1 MQNQNA
7 FWKPPET
14 CAIGKHPKGRVWL
27 TTQLPVISP
36 KNQFLPIA
44 EFFLEVPSKKQG
56 FWLCYDPVLNPSYTE
71 MHPQELSSRST
82 VSNPQST
89 TSPVVHVLHRWSEH
103 AELIQNVWV
112 TSNLLCLWKSTGG
125 HRHRTP
131 SHIRCSGSVQTTCRA
146 LPGSVSFALQAR

>member
-14 CAIGKHPKGRVWL
+14 CAIGKHPEGRVRL
-27 TTQLPVISP
+27 TTQLPVINP
-36 KNQFLPIA
+36 KNQLLPIA

-71 MHPQELSSRST
+71 MHPRSC
-82 VSNPQST
+82 VAKHCVQP
-89 TSPVVHVLHRWSEH
+89 SEH
-103 AELIQNVWV
+103 HQPSGTRAAQMVWTCRVNPKRLGHIQFAVLV
-112 TSNLLCLWKSTGG
+112 EI
-125 HRHRTP
+125 HRRAQAQDPQPHQMQWQ
-131 SHIRCSGSVQTTCRA
+131 CANQCRA